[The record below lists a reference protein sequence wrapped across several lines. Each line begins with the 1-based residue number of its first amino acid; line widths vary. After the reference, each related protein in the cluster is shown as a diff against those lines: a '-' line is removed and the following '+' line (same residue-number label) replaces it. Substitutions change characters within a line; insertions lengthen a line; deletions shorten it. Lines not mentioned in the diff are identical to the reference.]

1 MDYFICGPE
10 AIKDSFGWP
19 NWAPIQIE
27 KLQMR
32 FQAIQ
37 SAIKNFF
44 RQIATFVLISLRNQ
58 KIFTR
63 KISISKKL
71 GFSVKSQHVC
81 NSKITLEIR
90 EILLGYQV
98 VGDTPKTKSCINT
111 RI

>member
-37 SAIKNFF
+37 SAIKF
-44 RQIATFVLISLRNQ
+44 
-58 KIFTR
+58 
-63 KISISKKL
+63 
-71 GFSVKSQHVC
+71 FSVKSQR
-81 NSKITLEIR
+81 LF
-90 EILLGYQV
+90 
-98 VGDTPKTKSCINT
+98 
-111 RI
+111 

>member
-37 SAIKNFF
+37 SAIKKFF
-44 RQIATFVLISLRNQ
+44 RQIATFVLISLSNQ
-58 KIFTR
+58 RIFTR
-63 KISISKKL
+63 KISICKSWIFPSNRNMYVIAKL
-71 GFSVKSQHVC
+71 
-81 NSKITLEIR
+81 L
-90 EILLGYQV
+90 
-98 VGDTPKTKSCINT
+98 
-111 RI
+111 

>member
-37 SAIKNFF
+37 SATKIFF
-44 RQIATFVLISLRNQ
+44 RQITIFVLISLSNQ
-58 KIFTR
+58 RIFTR

-71 GFSVKSQHVC
+71 GVSVKSQHY
-81 NSKITLEIR
+81 
-90 EILLGYQV
+90 ILYVIAKLL
-98 VGDTPKTKSCINT
+98 
-111 RI
+111 